1 MRKFPITTS
10 IKNVKPVKRIKFS
23 SVSKLKKLYTW
34 LKYLFS
40 LIYPGF
46 IKIVKNGIADV
57 RPKICKKFADILK
70 NSKWEIIFMLQLKC
84 LIKI

>member
-40 LIYPGF
+40 LIKKLSHEG
-46 IKIVKNGIADV
+46 IKINEIKEILSTKGETTVNLIIKN
-57 RPKICKKFADILK
+57 KILF
-70 NSKWEIIFMLQLKC
+70 
-84 LIKI
+84 